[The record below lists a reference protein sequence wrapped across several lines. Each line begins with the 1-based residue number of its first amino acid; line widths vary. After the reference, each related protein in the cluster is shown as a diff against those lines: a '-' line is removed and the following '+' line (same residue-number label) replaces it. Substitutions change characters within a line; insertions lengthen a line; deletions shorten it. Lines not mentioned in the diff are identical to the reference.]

1 MIVLRYLI
9 IYQGS
14 QYTGNA
20 FTGVLKDHD
29 IRISMDGKGRAM
41 DNIMVERLW
50 RTLKY
55 EDIYIRDYVSVDD
68 LLNGLRRY
76 FDFYNNERPHQSLGS
91 KTPAEVYWEMSTIKE
106 AA

>member
-1 MIVLRYLI
+1 
-9 IYQGS
+9 
-14 QYTGNA
+14 
-20 FTGVLKDHD
+20 
-29 IRISMDGKGRAM
+29 MDGKGRAM